1 MAKKSI
7 QVYVLGAATI
17 LTAAVTVHADQ
28 GFCDGD
34 LRATFD
40 QSIFYSPRIDFPQ
53 TIGAQGNPA
62 SGRVNFGLDPNTNAI
77 NTSGALFNGT
87 SLLAGP
93 IVGNGKVCATCHLPQ
108 ADWGLPTDLS
118 AFFAPN
124 DPIFDTSAESGDDP
138 LALQLLQ
145 ENQLIEVRAGR
156 FNPFLAETDP
166 FRQVFS
172 WRKSQ
177 HLLNVVFTFGLL
189 NDGRARNLVEQA
201 RGAVFTHTHT
211 GDTRFDDISN
221 APNLSS
227 QRLKDISSFE
237 ETIVSDPALLALL
250 NPNDPMY
257 ATLTSDP
264 FFTVS
269 ISTPAQKH
277 GRDVF
282 AKACMSCH
290 NMPNVFGNMDH
301 VDGLPLAQP
310 LNYGHVFDIG
320 VAQRNALNLD
330 VRPYESS
337 TDTRGPFIVVPLV
350 KLDGTVVNYTVKDD
364 IGAAADT
371 ARYEDLHRFKVPQL
385 RKVALNGPYF
395 HDNSVN
401 TLEDVVEYF
410 NSDDY
415 NESADGRQHPI
426 HLSPKEKA
434 DVVAFL
440 KAL

>member
-1 MAKKSI
+1 MAKNRI
-7 QVYVLGAATI
+7 HMHVLGAVTI
-17 LTAAVTVHADQ
+17 LTAAVTVHADE
-28 GFCDGD
+28 GVCDGE

-40 QSIFYSPRIDFPQ
+40 QSIFYSPNIDFPQ

-62 SGRVNFGLDPNTNAI
+62 SGRVNFGLDARTNTI
-77 NTSGALFNGT
+77 NPTFALFNGT

-108 ADWGLPTDLS
+108 ANWGLPTDLS
-118 AFFAPN
+118 AFFGPN
-124 DPIFDTSAESGDDP
+124 DPIFDTHAESGEDP
-138 LALQLLQ
+138 LGPEMLQ
-145 ENQLIEVRAGR
+145 EYQLIAVRAGR
-156 FNPFLAETDP
+156 FNPFLLETDP

-177 HLLNVVFTFGLL
+177 HLLNVAFTFGLL

-201 RGAVFTHTHT
+201 RGAVFTHTQN
-211 GDTRFDDISN
+211 GDTRFDDIAN

-237 ETIVSDPALLALL
+237 ETIVDPPELVALL
-250 NPNDPMY
+250 NPNDPLY

-264 FFTVS
+264 FYTVS
-269 ISTPAQKH
+269 LTTTAQQH
-277 GRDVF
+277 GKDVF
-282 AKACMSCH
+282 VKACMSCH
-290 NMPNVFGNMDH
+290 NTPNVFSNKDH

-320 VAQRNALNLD
+320 VAQRNALQLD
-330 VRPYESS
+330 VRPFDPS
-337 TDTRGPFIVVPLV
+337 TGKRGPHIVVPLV
-350 KLDGTVVNYTVKDD
+350 KLDGTVVNYAVKDD

-385 RKVALNGPYF
+385 RRVSLNAPYF
-395 HDNSVN
+395 HDNSAA
-401 TLEDVVEYF
+401 TLEDVVDYF
-410 NSDDY
+410 NSHDY
-415 NESADGRQHPI
+415 NDSADGRQHPI
-426 HLSPKEKA
+426 HLSAKERG
-434 DVVAFL
+434 DLVEFL